1 MTSVAPAQPGPRA
14 TARIA
19 ARKRS
24 RSSARRTVIRTVGE
38 LMITAG
44 AIVLLYVVYELL
56 WTGVGTARAQGD
68 LREELTQEWEA
79 PPPSDGTSA
88 PASSPTASAEP
99 VELEGGEGVA
109 IVRIPKLG
117 ASYAWV
123 IVEGVS
129 QADLRRGPG
138 HYPDSAAPGEIGNF
152 AVAGHRTTYGA
163 PFSGLDALDPGDAIV
178 IETADTYFTYVV
190 DDTDVVHPTR
200 LDVVLPVPEAPGR
213 SPTDAL
219 MTFTT
224 CHPRYAATER
234 LVVFSHLDAEQP
246 KSAGLPP
253 ALAG

>member
-1 MTSVAPAQPGPRA
+1 MR
-14 TARIA
+14 TA
-19 ARKRS
+19 
-24 RSSARRTVIRTVGE
+24 GE

-44 AIVLLYVVYELL
+44 VIVLLYVVYELF
-56 WTGVGTARAQGD
+56 WTGVGTAQAQGD
-68 LREELTQEWEA
+68 LREELAQQWEA
-79 PPPSDGTSA
+79 PPPSGGTGA
-88 PASSPTASAEP
+88 PTSSPTASAAP
-99 VELEGGEGVA
+99 TELDAGQGVA

-117 ASYAWV
+117 TSYAWV

-129 QADLRRGPG
+129 QADLRLGPG
-138 HYPDSAAPGEIGNF
+138 HYPDSAGPGEVGNF

-163 PFSGLDALDPGDAIV
+163 PFSGLDQLDPGDAIV
-178 IETADTYFTYVV
+178 IETADTYFTYLV
-190 DDTDVVHPTR
+190 DDTDVVQPTR

-213 SPTDAL
+213 SPSEAL